1 MPNTRPLSNNKKKFL
16 TVSAFILGLMVIQ
29 PVTAVSLLEQTSTAT
44 IFGVTAGEVFFYK
57 FNYNGTQTDPSYLYG
72 VENNSM
78 VHNQDILKINITY
91 VNASDPFPVHIVF
104 TVANLTPFS
113 YGVYEPYV
121 LSLNTLEEAVKIGS
135 LSPYGNVVPSDNGT
149 VLFRDINPVLQNV
162 HETSFNRST
171 GVLNYWLKYYIENGT
186 AYVTS
191 LVQTNETVN
200 YILIRS
206 FQTTSND
213 LINKTGSNF
222 IITSIGSFELLSVFT
237 LFLISLLKK
246 NKLAKK

>member
-1 MPNTRPLSNNKKKFL
+1 MSNNRPLLKSKIKFL
-16 TVSAFILGLMVIQ
+16 VLSVFIIGLIVIQ
-29 PVTAVSLLEQTSTAT
+29 PITIAPSLGQTSTA
-44 IFGVTAGEVFFYK
+44 IVFGVTAGEVFFYK
-57 FNYNGTQTDPSYLYG
+57 FNNNGTETGPSYLYG
-72 VENNSM
+72 VENNSIIYD
-78 VHNQDILKINITY
+78 QDIVRINITY
-91 VNASDPFPVHIVF
+91 VNASDPFPVHLVF

-121 LSLNTLEEAVKIGS
+121 LPLSTLEEAVKNES
-135 LSPYGNVVPSDNGT
+135 LSPYGNVVTSDNGT

-162 HETSFNRST
+162 HESSFNRST

-200 YILIRS
+200 YILIRT

-213 LINKTGSNF
+213 LINKTGT
-222 IITSIGSFELLSVFT
+222 IITSIIGFEFSIVLT
-237 LFLISLLKK
+237 LFSIITLSKK
-246 NKLAKK
+246 IKLTKK